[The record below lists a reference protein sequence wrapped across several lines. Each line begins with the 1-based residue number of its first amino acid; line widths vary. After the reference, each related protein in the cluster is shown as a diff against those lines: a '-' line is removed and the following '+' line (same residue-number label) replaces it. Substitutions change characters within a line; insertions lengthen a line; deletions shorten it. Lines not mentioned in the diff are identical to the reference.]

1 MKYHIHTLGCQMNI
15 ADSLRLAS
23 GLEELGA
30 TSTENI
36 AEADIAVLN
45 TCVVRQSAEDR
56 AYGWLHRVGALKRD
70 TRPDLTVGLICL
82 LYTSPSPRDS

>member
-23 GLEELGA
+23 GLEKLGA

-56 AYGWLHRVGALKRD
+56 A
-70 TRPDLTVGLICL
+70 
-82 LYTSPSPRDS
+82 

>member
-23 GLEELGA
+23 GLEKLGA
-30 TSTENI
+30 TSTDNI

-45 TCVVRQSAEDR
+45 LS
-56 AYGWLHRVGALKRD
+56 
-70 TRPDLTVGLICL
+70 LIHI
-82 LYTSPSPRDS
+82 